1 LPAGKARGLGTIG
14 IDARKSLPVR
24 IVDGHLPM
32 AMLSTPVLAQCGVL
46 FGFLQ
51 GFFQLWSQKYLKFS
65 SPPQVLVK
73 ITRQPRIW
81 PIFRVFSDVSYPPTE
96 CLNSLGNKPGC
107 AVRLLPCWYVIL

>member
-1 LPAGKARGLGTIG
+1 LPAGKARGLGAIG

-24 IVDGHLPM
+24 IVDSHLPM

-73 ITRQPRIW
+73 ITRQPGFG
-81 PIFRVFSDVSYPPTE
+81 PFSAFFRTFRTLR
-96 CLNSLGNKPGC
+96 LNALTH
-107 AVRLLPCWYVIL
+107 